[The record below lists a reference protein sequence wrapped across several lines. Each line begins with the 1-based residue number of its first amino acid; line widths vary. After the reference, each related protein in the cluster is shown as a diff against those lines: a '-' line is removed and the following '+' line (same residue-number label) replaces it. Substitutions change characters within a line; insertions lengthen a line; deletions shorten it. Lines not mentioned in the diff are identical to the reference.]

1 MMPEPL
7 SAPALAALLQQA
19 GHALPPDA
27 LASLAE
33 GHAKLVAMLALL
45 PDMPPAAEPATVFRP
60 TLSTAD
66 GGA

>member
-1 MMPEPL
+1 MPEPL
-7 SAPALAALLQQA
+7 SAAALAALFQQA

-27 LASLAE
+27 LVSLAE

-60 TLSTAD
+60 TLPVAD
-66 GGA
+66 SGA

>member
-1 MMPEPL
+1 MPEPL
-7 SAPALAALLQQA
+7 SAPALSALFQQA

-27 LASLAE
+27 VASLAE

-60 TLSTAD
+60 TAPALDA
-66 GGA
+66 AR

>member
-1 MMPEPL
+1 MPEPI
-7 SAPALAALLQQA
+7 SAPALAALFQQA

-45 PDMPPAAEPATVFRP
+45 PEMPPSAEPATAFRP
-60 TLSTAD
+60 TQPIVD
-66 GGA
+66 GAA

>member
-1 MMPEPL
+1 MPEPL

-33 GHAKLVAMLALL
+33 GHAKLAAMLALL
-45 PDMPPAAEPATVFRP
+45 PEMPPAAEPATVFRP
-60 TLSTAD
+60 NLPAAD
-66 GGA
+66 AGA

>member
-1 MMPEPL
+1 MPEPL
-7 SAPALAALLQQA
+7 SAPALAALFQQA

-45 PDMPPAAEPATVFRP
+45 PDIPPAAEPATVFRP
-60 TLSTAD
+60 TLPAEGT
-66 GGA
+66 GA